1 MMNRQQTVE
10 DLKHKLDQWN
20 ADLDRFEAKAGQF
33 GEERRR
39 QLDETLDDL
48 RQRREAARRKLEG
61 MKLASDDAFD
71 DLRKG
76 AIQALDTMQDSLDQA
91 RQRFN

>member
-1 MMNRQQTVE
+1 MMNRQQTVA

-20 ADLDRFEAKAGQF
+20 ADLDRLEAKADQF

-39 QLDETLDDL
+39 QLDATLDTL
-48 RQRREAARRKLEG
+48 RQRRDAAHRKLEG
-61 MKLASDDAFD
+61 MKQAGDDAFD
-71 DLRKG
+71 DLRQG
-76 AIQALDTMQDSLDQA
+76 AIQALDTMQESLDQA